1 MPPKKATKKG
11 SKSKRIAHNAQAM
24 VISGFLGAGK
34 TTLVEAM
41 LKTPPAGATIAVL
54 VNDLAAIN
62 IDGSQI
68 KKSTDDMVEL
78 TNGCICCDLRGE
90 LMEQLLAV
98 HGKKKFTH
106 IVIECTGVA
115 DPMQVAET
123 FFLPTGIKEDPDITL
138 EKLGLKLASC
148 VTVVDASAF
157 HDNIFCFHPHLRSC
171 HSQPH

>member
-54 VNDLAAIN
+54 VNDLAAVN

-90 LMEQLLAV
+90 LMEELFSVHRPRLTPLRVGDGFPPQEPVRSLTASLNCHLGASRGAV
-98 HGKKKFTH
+98 KMPAKTSPLS
-106 IVIECTGVA
+106 EA
-115 DPMQVAET
+115 D
-123 FFLPTGIKEDPDITL
+123 
-138 EKLGLKLASC
+138 
-148 VTVVDASAF
+148 
-157 HDNIFCFHPHLRSC
+157 
-171 HSQPH
+171 